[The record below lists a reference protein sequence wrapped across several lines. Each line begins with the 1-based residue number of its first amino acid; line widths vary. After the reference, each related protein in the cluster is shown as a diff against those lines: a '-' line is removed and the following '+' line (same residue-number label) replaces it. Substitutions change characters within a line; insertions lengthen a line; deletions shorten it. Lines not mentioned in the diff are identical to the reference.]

1 MAKKRMGGAA
11 CYRKKGGTDMLSRLR
26 NASPAVVFVV
36 LMGIVSLF
44 ADMTHEGARSI
55 YGAYL
60 PLLGASATALGFATG
75 FGECIGYALRLATG
89 IIADK
94 TKHYW
99 GMTMLGYGVNMVA
112 IPFLALVP
120 ENGWFWA
127 CLLIILERT
136 GKAIRQPA
144 KNTLLSFAATR
155 VGVGKAFAVQEFLD
169 QIGAFLGP
177 VFLFGILWFKSDAE
191 PRTAYALCFAALGIP
206 ALLTMAWLFLARR
219 HFPDPGHFEEAGAR
233 QNSGANRSGFLLY
246 IFGIMFFALGFVD
259 FPLITLH
266 VSRQNVKG
274 DALPLLYALAMLAD
288 AFAALLF
295 GWLYDRFRFKTLI
308 FSGLMAA
315 FFPIFVFCSASLGS
329 ILVGVAL
336 WGIGMGA
343 QESILKAAVVTLT
356 SKEKRSTNF
365 GIFESCFGLSWFLG
379 SWLMGWLYDMQPA
392 YLAAFSVAAQLCALP
407 LYLGVSMKNRP

>member
-1 MAKKRMGGAA
+1 
-11 CYRKKGGTDMLSRLR
+11 
-26 NASPAVVFVV
+26 
-36 LMGIVSLF
+36 MGIVSLF

-75 FGECIGYALRLATG
+75 FGEFIGYALRLATG
-89 IIADK
+89 IIADR

-99 GMTMLGYGVNMVA
+99 RMTILGYGVNMVA
-112 IPFLALVP
+112 IPLLALVP

-136 GKAIRQPA
+136 GKAVRQPA

-177 VFLFGILWFKSDAE
+177 VFLFGILWFKSDAGL
-191 PRTAYALCFAALGIP
+191 RAAYTLCFAALGIP
-206 ALLTMAWLFLARR
+206 ALFTMVWLFMARR
-219 HFPDPGHFEEAGAR
+219 RFPDPGHFEEADAR
-233 QNSGANRSGFLLY
+233 QNNGSSRGGFLLY
-246 IFGIMFFALGFVD
+246 LFGIMFFALGFVD

-266 VSRQNVKG
+266 VSRQNIIQG
-274 DALPLLYALAMLAD
+274 DALPLLYALAMLVD
-288 AFAALLF
+288 AFAALFF
-295 GWLYDRFRFKTLI
+295 GWLYDRLHFKALLL
-308 FSGLMAA
+308 SSLMAA
-315 FFPIFVFCSASLGS
+315 FFPVFVFCSASLWS
-329 ILVGVAL
+329 TLVGVAL

-379 SWLMGWLYDMQPA
+379 SWLMGWLYDLEPTC
-392 YLAAFSVAAQLCALP
+392 LAAFSITAQLCALP
-407 LYLGVSMKNRP
+407 LYLGVTMKNRQ